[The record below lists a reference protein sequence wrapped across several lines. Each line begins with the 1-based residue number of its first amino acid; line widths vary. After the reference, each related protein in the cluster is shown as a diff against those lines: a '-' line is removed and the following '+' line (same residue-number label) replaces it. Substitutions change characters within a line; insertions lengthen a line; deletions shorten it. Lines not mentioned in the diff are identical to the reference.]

1 MHGLM
6 HCRSGAAVATPSFAG
21 CHIRSCAYPPVQD
34 ACNKLALGE
43 VAVGAAT
50 AAFQILGEA
59 HRVLSDPAQR
69 SVGPCRIEP
78 QDAQVPIASVVS
90 TLTA

>member
-1 MHGLM
+1 
-6 HCRSGAAVATPSFAG
+6 
-21 CHIRSCAYPPVQD
+21 VQD

>member
-1 MHGLM
+1 M
-6 HCRSGAAVATPSFAG
+6 
-21 CHIRSCAYPPVQD
+21 QD
-34 ACNKLALGE
+34 ACIQLALGE
-43 VAVGAAT
+43 EAVAEAT
-50 AAFQILGEA
+50 AAFQRLGEA
-59 HRVLSDPAQR
+59 HRVLSDPVQR